1 MSRIIPVPYRVLI
14 KKLKNLGLDG
24 PQQGSKHPFMTK
36 GDIVIVLPNPHQGED
51 VDVKLIKAILKAAG
65 ISRDEWLS
73 TK

>member
-1 MSRIIPVPYRVLI
+1 LSRIIPVPYRVLL

-24 PQQGSKHPFMTK
+24 PHQGRKHPYMTK

-51 VDVKLIKAILKAAG
+51 VDVMLIKAILNASG

-73 TK
+73 A